1 MTHRWF
7 ASLAVSALTLF
18 LVAML
23 SVIPAR
29 ADGTA
34 PKADLPSAATP
45 TPISDQQYL
54 TGSFTLERHLDGFD
68 APLTSTGEFA
78 LSPRKGLI
86 WQNLK
91 PFPDTTVMNDQG
103 ITRKHD
109 DGTFETI
116 ASGARFHQF
125 IALISAVL
133 AGNWDPLSDQ
143 FTVTPTKTKT
153 AQDDPGWQV
162 TLAPKDNN
170 GLSEQVSQIVIKGDE
185 FVSHVT
191 LHKSSS
197 DRDEITLRNQKRHDL
212 PLPDDLANLLSGN
225 SD

>member
-1 MTHRWF
+1 
-7 ASLAVSALTLF
+7 
-18 LVAML
+18 ML
-23 SVIPAR
+23 SVIPTR

-34 PKADLPSAATP
+34 PKADLPSAAMP

-54 TGSFTLERHLDGFD
+54 TGTFALDRHLDGFD
-68 APLTSTGEFA
+68 APLTSTGEFT
-78 LSPRKGLI
+78 LSPSKGLI

-91 PFPDTTVMNDQG
+91 PFPDTTVMNDHG

-143 FTVTPTKTKT
+143 FTITPAKT
-153 AQDDPGWQV
+153 ATAPNWQV
-162 TLAPKDNN
+162 TLAPKNSN
-170 GLSEQVSQIVIKGDE
+170 GLSNLVSQIIVKGDE
-185 FVSHVT
+185 FVTHVT
-191 LHKSSS
+191 LNKPSG
-197 DRDEITLRNQKRHDL
+197 DRDEITLNDQKRHDL
-212 PLPDDLANLLSGN
+212 PLPTDLAKLLSGN
-225 SD
+225 FD